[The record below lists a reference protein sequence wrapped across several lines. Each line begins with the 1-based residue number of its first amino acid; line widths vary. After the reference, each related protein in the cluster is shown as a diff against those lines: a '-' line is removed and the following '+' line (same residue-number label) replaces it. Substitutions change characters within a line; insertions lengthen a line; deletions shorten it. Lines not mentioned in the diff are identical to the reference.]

1 MDFQGGEQTLM
12 PQASKS
18 GRQGGRIAIL
28 PFAAAAVFL
37 IVQIFPLAWI
47 ILVSLKTPSEIA
59 TGPTYTL
66 PSHFD
71 LSNYVRA
78 FETSGL
84 LTYILNSGIVAALT
98 IGITVALAAP
108 AAFAIEKL
116 RFPGANFV
124 LGLFLLGLMVPIF
137 VSLLPIFQVFGW
149 IGLRRTYWAVV
160 LPQVAFNLP
169 MAIYIYT
176 GFMRNIPDALM
187 EAAAID
193 GAGPLR
199 IFFKII
205 VPLSMNATVT
215 IAVFNFMFV
224 WNEFVFANT
233 FLTSARLKTLPI
245 GLFDF
250 VGQYGKQDLGAT
262 YAAIVVSVIPTLF
275 LYAFLNRRVVE
286 GMAAGAVKS

>member
-1 MDFQGGEQTLM
+1 MSSSQRVPRFGGVVAAFPFM
-12 PQASKS
+12 AAS
-18 GRQGGRIAIL
+18 
-28 PFAAAAVFL
+28 FFL
-37 IVQIFPLAWI
+37 VIQLFPLIWI
-47 ILVSLKTPSEIA
+47 IMSSLKSPAEIA

-66 PSHFD
+66 PSHLDFE
-71 LSNYVRA
+71 NYARA
-78 FETSGL
+78 FMTSGL
-84 LTYILNSGIVAALT
+84 LRYIVNSAIAAALT
-98 IGITVALAAP
+98 IGLTIVLAAP

-116 RFPGANFV
+116 RFPGARFV
-124 LGLFLLGLMVPIF
+124 LGFFLLGLMVPIF

-149 IGLRRTYWAVV
+149 LGLRRTFWSVV

-176 GFMRNIPDALM
+176 GFMRNIPDALI
-187 EAAAID
+187 EAATID
-193 GAGPLR
+193 GASPAR
-199 IFFKII
+199 VFWQII
-205 VPLSMNATVT
+205 VPLSMNATIT

-233 FLTSARLKTLPI
+233 FLTTAKLKTLPI

-286 GMAAGAVKS
+286 GMSAGALKS